1 MICSSEAFAIPLF
14 YRGMTALQEASNSSA
29 ARRSGL
35 ATKATAQFPGDGG
48 LQQARIKKF
57 RKSLDDGVPTGFAK
71 DISERM
77 DDLDKAVENSR
88 SMNDGQAKRVLRSV
102 SNELDLVEAQIK
114 AKRK

>member
-1 MICSSEAFAIPLF
+1 MSQLF
-14 YRGMTALQEASNSSA
+14 EPTALVVPFEQLRMSDVESVGGKNASLGEMISQLPNGV
-29 ARRSGL
+29 R
-35 ATKATAQFPGDGG
+35 
-48 LQQARIKKF
+48 
-57 RKSLDDGVPTGFAK
+57 VPTGFAK

-77 DDLDKAVENSR
+77 DDLDTAVENSR